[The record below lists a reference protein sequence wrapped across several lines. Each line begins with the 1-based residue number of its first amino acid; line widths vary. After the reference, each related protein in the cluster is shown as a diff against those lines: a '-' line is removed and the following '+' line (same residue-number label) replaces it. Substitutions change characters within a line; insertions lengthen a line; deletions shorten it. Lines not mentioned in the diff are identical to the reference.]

1 MSTLRQNQFTPFSN
15 IVISKG
21 TVQVAPGTPIDALAG
36 NDKITGIATDTT
48 PQVFPGD
55 IFGVYLQDRLTLS
68 RGDDSLT
75 GITYSAGNQLRV
87 YAIVVG
93 SSDGFAGIVDGG
105 SGNDRITGYAESK
118 QTGPESLFVIGISLF
133 SSSQILTGAGHDLI
147 HGRASGTAWQIYG
160 IYLEE
165 ESVIDT
171 GSGNDRVI
179 GTATNTIYKEPSS
192 GIFGDTT
199 CLLSTGDGHDQVIGT
214 ASVAGD
220 RLFGILGGLTID
232 LGSGNDLLKGF
243 GPFKAFGG
251 SGKDT
256 YNLLGY
262 STTDFE
268 ITKHGQGKV
277 TLAGFNPVQG
287 FTATAELT
295 DFEVFIF
302 NNGIFSYD
310 TLG

>member
-15 IVISKG
+15 FVVSKG
-21 TVQVAPGTPIDALAG
+21 TALVAAGTPIDALAG

-48 PQVFPGD
+48 TQQIPNA
-55 IFGVYLQDRLTLS
+55 ILGVYLQDRLSLS
-68 RGDDSLT
+68 SGNDSLT
-75 GITYSAGNQLRV
+75 GLAHSAGGQTWV
-87 YAIVVG
+87 YGITLGFNDFTATL
-93 SSDGFAGIVDGG
+93 DGGTGRDKIIGHAQSALSGAPSRFVAGI
-105 SGNDRITGYAESK
+105 SIFYY
-118 QTGPESLFVIGISLF
+118 
-133 SSSQILTGAGHDLI
+133 SQMLTGEDSDLI
-147 HGRASGTAWQIYG
+147 EGRATGSAVGMYG
-160 IYLEE
+160 IYMEE
-165 ESVIDT
+165 GSVIDT

-179 GTATNTIYKEPSS
+179 GTATNTIYEGPSS

-199 CLLSTGDGHDQVIGT
+199 CLLSTGAGHDQVIGAAT
-214 ASVAGD
+214 AAGN

-232 LGSGNDLLKGF
+232 LGSGNDMLKGF

-277 TLAGFNPVQG
+277 TFAGFNAAQG